1 LANSCSYEM
10 YHLPA
15 PTTPVTLPR
24 LACLDSPP
32 PDDIK
37 ETAARIAERRIIRAG
52 VDAWQAI
59 GKAESFEAWKAIGT
73 ALAVG
78 KHHALRVTGANAA
91 WGRNYGREFSGWIQ
105 KHGFGAMPKSTRSW
119 AIALHENA
127 KAIERWRQ
135 DLPERQRKRLVN
147 PQSVVK
153 RWQREM
159 QHGNSKCPQ
168 DLKRDALAGWR
179 RFVACVSALP
189 AHEAAPLLQA
199 ALAEAASMAHV

>member
-1 LANSCSYEM
+1 LQAR
-10 YHLPA
+10 A
-15 PTTPVTLPR
+15 V
-24 LACLDSPP
+24 
-32 PDDIK
+32 
-37 ETAARIAERRIIRAG
+37 AARIAERRVIRAG

-73 ALAVG
+73 ALAIG
-78 KHHALRVTGANAA
+78 KARALRVTGANAA
-91 WGRNYGREFSGWIQ
+91 WGRNYGREFSDWIK

-153 RWQREM
+153 RWQQEM
-159 QHGNSKCPQ
+159 RHGNDKCPQ

-179 RFVACVSALP
+179 KFVSCTAQMP
-189 AHEAAPLLQA
+189 AEQSQLLWA
-199 ALAEAASMAHV
+199 TVAAEAAAHRVCAS